1 LNPTKPLTFIISNP
15 NKIIQTLINTIKPQL
30 QTSKLRYSQTQ
41 IKPKSDLKSTL
52 SNPKSF
58 KRQTEIEN
66 PNLKIQIR
74 SRQINT
80 FKPQIFQTSNLYEK
94 PSGERD
100 PWLHEDRSGR
110 GGAEN
115 SRGESRAEQSNREE
129 RENFRKN
136 EENWVFGYTDSGTWN
151 SKPGIA
157 DLSFS
162 GGVKQ

>member
-1 LNPTKPLTFIISNP
+1 MFLGIFVTILLIFTQPTKITSKSKNQTLLFPISTKINQTLKKILNPTKPLTFIISNP

-80 FKPQIFQTSNLYEK
+80 FKPQIFQTSNF
-94 PSGERD
+94 
-100 PWLHEDRSGR
+100 
-110 GGAEN
+110 N
-115 SRGESRAEQSNREE
+115 
-129 RENFRKN
+129 
-136 EENWVFGYTDSGTWN
+136 T
-151 SKPGIA
+151 
-157 DLSFS
+157 
-162 GGVKQ
+162 